1 MAKKDLYYNN
11 NESTKQIITEVEL
24 DEHNT
29 SDDAHKEKFDKY
41 TLHTP
46 TGIWDAVYQLGPNYR
61 FTDQSTKGFA
71 KLGLFAS
78 VYDAKDV
85 FEYQPSQFGT
95 LLNLPTNIK
104 DSNFITVTQLWFDQ
118 SGDLFIRTGT
128 VNNPINKLQF
138 TKVTLMTDVFNKYGT
153 EFPATNLIPGML
165 FYRTDENKLYAYIPS
180 DSGSSWKVVFDLNKN
195 ANIAD
200 GLSHAWYKLDNS
212 TNDTSIPKLA
222 ESENMNTYI
231 TPGVYSCI
239 SGQVASTLVN
249 KPSGVNSNFRL
260 IVEENTPGY
269 GVQKVF
275 TNNPCKIF
283 IRGFNTTGNRT
294 TFTDWKTLVSN
305 TDTILSADT
314 ANRDSAGNVIKD
326 TYVKK
331 SGDTMTGGITFS
343 KSATG
348 NNYVGP
354 GEGDV
359 SDAVVANQSNLA
371 INGWQTVG
379 IRKSSSD
386 PYTISMNA
394 RTGDIH
400 TKGKITGDSTA
411 TFTGAVTAPT
421 FNGHATEASKVS
433 VTTADE
439 SNTVLVESTR
449 TDGHMGCRI
458 ATVGTISN
466 ASFGHPTQTETYD
479 LIFQANCDPLT
490 SGFRDPAF
498 IIEQCSDNYS
508 KVGNKV
514 VLLGH
519 DHNTSFPGVLTAA
532 RVVNAQY
539 NDYAEFFERGEE
551 TEAGDIIALDLSSDE
566 ERYVKATPRNRVIV
580 GIHSDEYAHIIG
592 GEKDKTL
599 EENLKNFI
607 PVALA
612 GRVHVKVSGVVY
624 KGDRIVISNGMPGIG
639 IALTNNS
646 TSTKQVIGIALE
658 NKYNLGIGKIRLLLK

>member
-95 LLNLPTNIK
+95 LLNLPTTIK

-165 FYRTDENKLYAYIPS
+165 FYRTDENKLYAYMPS
-180 DSGSSWKVVFDLNKN
+180 DSGSSWKAIFDLNKSS
-195 ANIAD
+195 NIAD
-200 GLSHAWYKLDNS
+200 GLSHAWYKLENS
-212 TNDTSIPKLA
+212 TIDTSIPKLA
-222 ESENMNTYI
+222 ASENMNTYVK
-231 TPGVYSCI
+231 PGVYSCV
-239 SGQVASTLVN
+239 SGQIASTLVN

-260 IVEENTPGY
+260 VVEENTPGY

-283 IRGFNTTGNRT
+283 VRGFNAAGNST

-331 SGDTMTGGITFS
+331 AGDTMTGGITFS

-379 IRKSSSD
+379 VRQSSSD
-386 PYTISMNA
+386 PYIISMNT

-400 TKGKITGDSTA
+400 TKGSIKGDSTA
-411 TFTGAVTAPT
+411 TFTGTVTAPT
-421 FNGHATEASKVS
+421 FNGHATSASKLVITG
-433 VTTADE
+433 VNQ
-439 SNTVLVESTR
+439 NTVLMQSTQ
-449 TDGHMGCRI
+449 TDGDGCRVVI
-458 ATVGTISN
+458 GGPNDCNLYFQLNNSSN
-466 ASFGHPTQTETYD
+466 DTPASFI
-479 LIFQANCDPLT
+479 L
-490 SGFRDPAF
+490 
-498 IIEQCSDNYS
+498 EQRATNYS
-508 KVGNKV
+508 TVQSKA
-514 VLLGH
+514 VLL
-519 DHNTSFPGVLTAA
+519 DPKHNTTFPGVLTAS

-539 NDYAEFFERGEE
+539 NDYAEFFERGED

-592 GEKDKTL
+592 GEKGKTL

-646 TSTKQVIGIALE
+646 TSNKQVIGIALE

>member
-138 TKVTLMTDVFNKYGT
+138 TKVTLVTDVFNKYGT

-165 FYRTDENKLYAYIPS
+165 FYRTDENKLYAYLPS
-180 DSGSSWKVVFDLNKN
+180 DSGSSWKAIFDLNKSS
-195 ANIAD
+195 NIAD

-212 TNDTSIPKLA
+212 TIDTSIPKLA
-222 ESENMNTYI
+222 ASENMNTYVK
-231 TPGVYSCI
+231 PGVYSCI
-239 SGQVASTLVN
+239 SGQIASTLVN

-275 TNNPCKIF
+275 TNNPCKVF
-283 IRGFNTTGNRT
+283 IRGFNASGNNT
-294 TFTDWKTLVSN
+294 TFTDWKALVSN
-305 TDTILSADT
+305 TDAILNADT

-331 SGDTMTGGITFS
+331 AGDTMTGGITFS

-379 IRKSSSD
+379 VRQSSSE

-421 FNGHATEASKVS
+421 FNGHATSASKVLATNS
-433 VTTADE
+433 SQGAVLMESIQADGDG
-439 SNTVLVESTR
+439 SRIVIGGPTDCNLCFQLNDSDPSGSTQ
-449 TDGHMGCRI
+449 
-458 ATVGTISN
+458 
-466 ASFGHPTQTETYD
+466 ASFI
-479 LIFQANCDPLT
+479 L
-490 SGFRDPAF
+490 
-498 IIEQCSDNYS
+498 EQYYNNYGTLQS
-508 KVGNKV
+508 KA
-514 VLLGH
+514 VLLGG

-539 NDYAEFFERGEE
+539 NDYAEFFERGED

-566 ERYVKATPRNRVIV
+566 ERYVKATPKNRVIV

-646 TSTKQVIGIALE
+646 TSNKQVIGIALE

>member
-24 DEHNT
+24 DNHNT

-95 LLNLPTNIK
+95 LLNLPTTIS

-138 TKVTLMTDVFNKYGT
+138 TKVTLMTDVFNKYGS
-153 EFPATNLIPGML
+153 EFPATNLVPGML
-165 FYRTDENKLYAYIPS
+165 FYRVDENKLYAYMPS
-180 DSGSSWKVVFDLNKN
+180 DSGSNWKAIFDLNKSS
-195 ANIAD
+195 NIAD

-212 TNDTSIPKLA
+212 TRDTSIPKLA
-222 ESENMNTYI
+222 ESENMNTYVK
-231 TPGVYSCI
+231 PGVYSCI
-239 SGQVASTLVN
+239 SGQIAGTLVN

-260 IVEENTPGY
+260 VVEENTPGY

-283 IRGFNTTGNRT
+283 IRGFNTAGNRT
-294 TFTDWKTLVSN
+294 AFTDWKSLANN
-305 TDTILSADT
+305 TDTILNAET
-314 ANRDSAGNVIKD
+314 ANRDSAGNIIKD

-331 SGDTMTGGITFS
+331 SGDTMSGGITFS

-359 SDAVVANQSNLA
+359 SDAVIANQSNLA

-400 TKGKITGDSTA
+400 TKGKIIGDSTA

-421 FNGHATEASKVS
+421 FNGHATSASKLVIS
-433 VTTADE
+433 GVNQ
-439 SNTVLVESTR
+439 NTVLMQSTQ
-449 TDGHMGCRI
+449 TDGDGSRI
-458 ATVGTISN
+458 VIGGPNDCNLYFQLNDSDPSGGTPSSFILEQRYNNYGTV
-466 ASFGHPTQTETYD
+466 Q
-479 LIFQANCDPLT
+479 
-490 SGFRDPAF
+490 
-498 IIEQCSDNYS
+498 S
-508 KVGNKV
+508 KA
-514 VLLGH
+514 VLLDH
-519 DHNTSFPGVLTAA
+519 DHNTSFPGILTAS

-566 ERYVKATPRNRVIV
+566 ERYVKATPKNRVIV

-592 GEKDKTL
+592 GEKGKTL

-612 GRVHVKVSGVVY
+612 GRVHAKVSGVVY

-646 TSTKQVIGIALE
+646 TSNKQVIGIALE

>member
-24 DEHNT
+24 DNHNT
-29 SDDAHKEKFDKY
+29 SDNAHKEKFDKY

-78 VYDAKDV
+78 AYDAKDV

-95 LLNLPTNIK
+95 LLNLPTTIS

-138 TKVTLMTDVFNKYGT
+138 TKVTLMTDVFNKYGS
-153 EFPATNLIPGML
+153 EFPATNLVPGML
-165 FYRTDENKLYAYIPS
+165 FYRVDENKLYAYMPS
-180 DSGSSWKVVFDLNKN
+180 DSGSNWKAIFDLNKSS
-195 ANIAD
+195 NIAD

-222 ESENMNTYI
+222 ASENMNTYVK
-231 TPGVYSCI
+231 PGVYSCI
-239 SGQVASTLVN
+239 SGQIAGTLVN

-260 IVEENTPGY
+260 VVEENTPGY

-283 IRGFNTTGNRT
+283 IRGFNTAGNRT
-294 TFTDWKTLVSN
+294 TFTDWKSLANN
-305 TDTILSADT
+305 TDTILNAET

-331 SGDTMTGGITFS
+331 SGDTMSGGITFYT
-343 KSATG
+343 SATG
-348 NNYVGP
+348 NNYIGP
-354 GEGDV
+354 GESDV

-400 TKGKITGDSTA
+400 TKGKIIGDSTA

-421 FNGHATEASKVS
+421 FNGHASEASKVVIS
-433 VTTADE
+433 DVNQD
-439 SNTVLVESTR
+439 TVLMQSTQ
-449 TDGHMGCRI
+449 TDGDGCRI
-458 ATVGTISN
+458 VIGGPGNCNLYFQVNDSDPSGSSQSEIIVDQRYNNYDTVQSR
-466 ASFGHPTQTETYD
+466 A
-479 LIFQANCDPLT
+479 
-490 SGFRDPAF
+490 
-498 IIEQCSDNYS
+498 
-508 KVGNKV
+508 
-514 VLLGH
+514 VLL
-519 DHNTSFPGVLTAA
+519 DTNHNTTFPGILTAS

-566 ERYVKATPRNRVIV
+566 ERYVKATPKNRVIV

-592 GEKDKTL
+592 GEKGKTL

-646 TSTKQVIGIALE
+646 TSNKQVIGIALE

>member
-24 DEHNT
+24 DNHNT

-78 VYDAKDV
+78 AYDAKDV

-95 LLNLPTNIK
+95 LLNLPTTIK

-165 FYRTDENKLYAYIPS
+165 FYRTDENKLYAYMPS
-180 DSGSSWKVVFDLNKN
+180 DSGSSWKAIFDLNKSS
-195 ANIAD
+195 NIAD
-200 GLSHAWYKLDNS
+200 GLAHAWYKLENS

-222 ESENMNTYI
+222 ESENMNTYVK
-231 TPGVYSCI
+231 PGVYSCI
-239 SGQVASTLVN
+239 SGQIASTLVN

-260 IVEENTPGY
+260 VVEENTPGY

-283 IRGFNTTGNRT
+283 IRGFNAAGNST

-305 TDTILSADT
+305 TDTILSADA

-331 SGDTMTGGITFS
+331 AGDTMTGGITFS
-343 KSATG
+343 IPATG

-379 IRKSSSD
+379 VRKSSSD

-411 TFTGAVTAPT
+411 NFTGTVTAPT
-421 FNGHATEASKVS
+421 FNGHATSASKLVITG
-433 VTTADE
+433 VNQ
-439 SNTVLVESTR
+439 NTVLMQSTQ
-449 TDGHMGCRI
+449 TDGDGSRI
-458 ATVGTISN
+458 VIGGPNDCNLYFQLNDSDLSGGTPS
-466 ASFGHPTQTETYD
+466 SFI
-479 LIFQANCDPLT
+479 L
-490 SGFRDPAF
+490 
-498 IIEQCSDNYS
+498 EQRTNNYS
-508 KVGNKV
+508 TVQSKA
-514 VLLGH
+514 VLL
-519 DHNTSFPGVLTAA
+519 DDNHNTTFPGVLTAS

-592 GEKDKTL
+592 GEKGKTL

-646 TSTKQVIGIALE
+646 TSNKQIIGIALE

>member
-24 DEHNT
+24 DNHNT
-29 SDDAHKEKFDKY
+29 SDNAHKEKFDKY

-95 LLNLPTNIK
+95 LLNLPTTIN

-138 TKVTLMTDVFNKYGT
+138 TKVTLMTDVFNKYGS
-153 EFPATNLIPGML
+153 EFPATNLVPGML
-165 FYRTDENKLYAYIPS
+165 FYRVDENKLYAYMPS
-180 DSGSSWKVVFDLNKN
+180 DSGSNWKAIFDLNKSS
-195 ANIAD
+195 NIAD

-222 ESENMNTYI
+222 ASENMNTYVK
-231 TPGVYSCI
+231 PGVYSCI
-239 SGQVASTLVN
+239 SGQIAGTLVN

-260 IVEENTPGY
+260 VVEENTPGY

-294 TFTDWKTLVSN
+294 TFTDWKSLANN
-305 TDTILSADT
+305 TDTILNAET
-314 ANRDSAGNVIKD
+314 ANRDSAGNIIKD

-331 SGDTMTGGITFS
+331 SGDTMSGGIIFS
-343 KSATG
+343 IPATG
-348 NNYVGP
+348 NNYIGP
-354 GEGDV
+354 GESDV

-400 TKGKITGDSTA
+400 TKGSIKGDSTA

-421 FNGHATEASKVS
+421 FNGHATEASKVVIS
-433 VTTADE
+433 DVNQD
-439 SNTVLVESTR
+439 TVLMQSTQ
-449 TDGHMGCRI
+449 TDGDGCRI
-458 ATVGTISN
+458 VIGGPGNCNLYFQVNDSDPSGSSQSEIIVDQRYNNYGTVQSR
-466 ASFGHPTQTETYD
+466 A
-479 LIFQANCDPLT
+479 
-490 SGFRDPAF
+490 
-498 IIEQCSDNYS
+498 
-508 KVGNKV
+508 
-514 VLLGH
+514 VLL
-519 DHNTSFPGVLTAA
+519 DTNHNTTFPGILTAS

-551 TEAGDIIALDLSSDE
+551 TEAGDIIALDLLSDE
-566 ERYVKATPRNRVIV
+566 ERYVKATPKNRVIV

-592 GEKDKTL
+592 GEKGKTL

-646 TSTKQVIGIALE
+646 TSNKQVIGIALE

>member
-165 FYRTDENKLYAYIPS
+165 FYRTDENKLYAYMPS
-180 DSGSSWKVVFDLNKN
+180 DSGSSWKVIFDLNKN

-200 GLSHAWYKLDNS
+200 GLSHAWYKLENS
-212 TNDTSIPKLA
+212 TIDTSIPKLA
-222 ESENMNTYI
+222 ASENMNTYI
-231 TPGVYSCI
+231 KPGVYSCV
-239 SGQVASTLVN
+239 SGQIASTLVN

-260 IVEENTPGY
+260 VVEENTPGY

-283 IRGFNTTGNRT
+283 VRGFNAAGNST
-294 TFTDWKTLVSN
+294 TFTDWRTLVSN

-314 ANRDSAGNVIKD
+314 ANRDSAGNIIKD

-379 IRKSSSD
+379 VRQSSSD

-411 TFTGAVTAPT
+411 TFTSTVTAPT
-421 FNGHATEASKVS
+421 FNGHASEASKLVITD
-433 VTTADE
+433 VNQ
-439 SNTVLVESTR
+439 NTVLMESTQ
-449 TDGHMGCRI
+449 TDGDGCRVVI
-458 ATVGTISN
+458 GGPNDCNLYFQLNDSDPSGGTPS
-466 ASFGHPTQTETYD
+466 SFI
-479 LIFQANCDPLT
+479 L
-490 SGFRDPAF
+490 
-498 IIEQCSDNYS
+498 EQYYNNYS
-508 KVGNKV
+508 TLQSKA
-514 VLLGH
+514 VLLSH
-519 DHNTSFPGVLTAA
+519 DHNTSFPGVLTAS

-539 NDYAEFFERGEE
+539 NDYAEFFERGED

-592 GEKDKTL
+592 GEKGKTL

-646 TSTKQVIGIALE
+646 TSNKQVIGIALE

>member
-138 TKVTLMTDVFNKYGT
+138 TKVTLVTDVFNKYGT

-165 FYRTDENKLYAYIPS
+165 FYRTDENKLYAYMPS
-180 DSGSSWKVVFDLNKN
+180 DSGSSWKAIFDLNKSS
-195 ANIAD
+195 NIAD

-212 TNDTSIPKLA
+212 TIDTSIPKLA
-222 ESENMNTYI
+222 ASENMNTYVK
-231 TPGVYSCI
+231 PGVYSCV
-239 SGQVASTLVN
+239 SGQIAGTLVN

-275 TNNPCKIF
+275 TNNPCKVF
-283 IRGFNTTGNRT
+283 IRGFNASGNKT

-305 TDTILSADT
+305 TDTILNADT

-331 SGDTMTGGITFS
+331 AGDTMTGGITFS

-379 IRKSSSD
+379 VRQSSSE

-421 FNGHATEASKVS
+421 FNGHATSASKVLATNIS
-433 VTTADE
+433 QD
-439 SNTVLVESTR
+439 TVLMESIQ
-449 TDGHMGCRI
+449 TDGDGCRVVI
-458 ATVGTISN
+458 GRPNDCNLYFQLNDSDSSGSTQ
-466 ASFGHPTQTETYD
+466 ASFI
-479 LIFQANCDPLT
+479 L
-490 SGFRDPAF
+490 
-498 IIEQCSDNYS
+498 EQYYNNYGTLQS
-508 KVGNKV
+508 KA
-514 VLLGH
+514 VLLGS
-519 DHNTSFPGVLTAA
+519 DHNTSFPGVLTAS

-566 ERYVKATPRNRVIV
+566 ERYVKATPKNRVIV

-646 TSTKQVIGIALE
+646 TSNKQVIGIALE
-658 NKYNLGIGKIRLLLK
+658 NKYNLGIGEIRLLLK

>member
-138 TKVTLMTDVFNKYGT
+138 TKVTLMTDVFNKYGS

-165 FYRTDENKLYAYIPS
+165 FYRTDENKLYAYMPS
-180 DSGSSWKVVFDLNKN
+180 DSGSSWKAIFDLNKSS
-195 ANIAD
+195 NIAD

-212 TNDTSIPKLA
+212 TIDTSIPKLA
-222 ESENMNTYI
+222 ASENMNTYVK
-231 TPGVYSCI
+231 PGVYSCV
-239 SGQVASTLVN
+239 SGQIASTLVN

-283 IRGFNTTGNRT
+283 IRGFNASGNNT

-305 TDTILSADT
+305 TDTILNADT

-331 SGDTMTGGITFS
+331 AGDTMTGGITFS

-379 IRKSSSD
+379 VRQSSSE
-386 PYTISMNA
+386 PYTISMNT

-400 TKGKITGDSTA
+400 TKGKITADSTA
-411 TFTGAVTAPT
+411 TFTGTVTAPT
-421 FNGHATEASKVS
+421 FNGHATSASKVS
-433 VTTADE
+433 VTDVNQ
-439 SNTVLVESTR
+439 NTVLMQSTQA
-449 TDGHMGCRI
+449 DGDGCRVVI
-458 ATVGTISN
+458 GSPNDCNLYFQLNDSDSSGSTQ
-466 ASFGHPTQTETYD
+466 ASFI
-479 LIFQANCDPLT
+479 L
-490 SGFRDPAF
+490 
-498 IIEQCSDNYS
+498 EQYYNNYGTLQS
-508 KVGNKV
+508 KA
-514 VLLGH
+514 VLLGG

-566 ERYVKATPRNRVIV
+566 ERYVKATPKNRVIV

-592 GEKDKTL
+592 GKKDKTL

-646 TSTKQVIGIALE
+646 TSNKQVIGIALE

>member
-24 DEHNT
+24 DNHNT
-29 SDDAHKEKFDKY
+29 SDNAHKEKFDKY

-95 LLNLPTNIK
+95 LLNLPTTIK

-153 EFPATNLIPGML
+153 EFPATNLVPGML
-165 FYRTDENKLYAYIPS
+165 FYRTDENKLYAYMPS
-180 DSGSSWKVVFDLNKN
+180 DSGSSWKAIFDLNKSS
-195 ANIAD
+195 NIAD

-222 ESENMNTYI
+222 ASENMNTYVK
-231 TPGVYSCI
+231 PGVYSCI
-239 SGQVASTLVN
+239 SGQIAGTLVN

-260 IVEENTPGY
+260 VVEENTPGY

-283 IRGFNTTGNRT
+283 IRGFNTAGNRT
-294 TFTDWKTLVSN
+294 TFTDWKSLANN
-305 TDTILSADT
+305 TDTILNAET
-314 ANRDSAGNVIKD
+314 ANRDSAGNIIKD

-343 KSATG
+343 KSTTG
-348 NNYVGP
+348 NNYIGP

-379 IRKSSSD
+379 VRKSSSD

-400 TKGKITGDSTA
+400 TKGSIKGDSTA

-421 FNGHATEASKVS
+421 FNGHASEASKVS
-433 VTTADE
+433 VTNAALHG
-439 SNTVLVESTR
+439 TVLVESTQ
-449 TDGHMGCRI
+449 TDGDGCRI
-458 ATVGTISN
+458 TVGN
-466 ASFGHPTQTETYD
+466 AQ
-479 LIFQANCDPLT
+479 NCDLVFQLNDSSNDTPT
-490 SGFRDPAF
+490 SF
-498 IIEQCSDNYS
+498 ILEQCTNNYGTVQS
-508 KVGNKV
+508 RA
-514 VLLGH
+514 VLL
-519 DHNTSFPGVLTAA
+519 DTNHNTTFPGILTAS

-566 ERYVKATPRNRVIV
+566 ERYVKATPKNRVIV

-592 GEKDKTL
+592 GEKGKTL

-646 TSTKQVIGIALE
+646 TSNKQVIGIALE

>member
-24 DEHNT
+24 DNHNT

-78 VYDAKDV
+78 AYDAKDV

-95 LLNLPTNIK
+95 LLNLPTTIK

-165 FYRTDENKLYAYIPS
+165 FYRVDENKLYVYVPS
-180 DSGSSWKVVFDLNKN
+180 DSGSNWKMIYDLNKD

-222 ESENMNTYI
+222 ASENMNTYVK
-231 TPGVYSCI
+231 PGVYSCI
-239 SGQVASTLVN
+239 SGQIAGTLVN

-260 IVEENTPGY
+260 VVEENTPGY

-283 IRGFNTTGNRT
+283 IRGFNAAGNST

-314 ANRDSAGNVIKD
+314 ANRDSAGNIIKD

-379 IRKSSSD
+379 VRKSSSD

-400 TKGKITGDSTA
+400 TKGSIKGDSTA

-421 FNGHATEASKVS
+421 FNGHASEASKVL
-433 VTTADE
+433 VTDISQE
-439 SNTVLVESTR
+439 TVLVQSTQ
-449 TDGHMGCRI
+449 TDGDGSRI
-458 ATVGTISN
+458 VIGGVNNCNLRFQVNDSDPNNGTQ
-466 ASFGHPTQTETYD
+466 ASFV
-479 LIFQANCDPLT
+479 L
-490 SGFRDPAF
+490 
-498 IIEQCSDNYS
+498 EQYHNNYGALEAKAYLLDNS
-508 KVGNKV
+508 
-514 VLLGH
+514 
-519 DHNTSFPGVLTAA
+519 HNTSFPGVLTAS

-566 ERYVKATPRNRVIV
+566 ERYVKATPKNRVIV

-592 GEKDKTL
+592 GEKGKTL

-646 TSTKQVIGIALE
+646 TSNKQVIGIALE

>member
-165 FYRTDENKLYAYIPS
+165 FYRTDENKLYAYMPS
-180 DSGSSWKVVFDLNKN
+180 NSGSSWKAIFDLNKSS
-195 ANIAD
+195 NIAD

-212 TNDTSIPKLA
+212 TIDTSIPKLA
-222 ESENMNTYI
+222 ASENMNTYI
-231 TPGVYSCI
+231 KPGVYSCV
-239 SGQVASTLVN
+239 SGQIASTLVN

-283 IRGFNTTGNRT
+283 VRGFNAAGNST

-379 IRKSSSD
+379 VRQSSND
-386 PYTISMNA
+386 PYTISMNT

-411 TFTGAVTAPT
+411 TFTGTVTAPT
-421 FNGHATEASKVS
+421 FNGHASEASKLVITD
-433 VTTADE
+433 VNQ
-439 SNTVLVESTR
+439 NTVLMESTQ
-449 TDGHMGCRI
+449 TDGDGCRVVI
-458 ATVGTISN
+458 GDPNDCNLYFQLNDSTPSGGTPS
-466 ASFGHPTQTETYD
+466 SFI
-479 LIFQANCDPLT
+479 L
-490 SGFRDPAF
+490 
-498 IIEQCSDNYS
+498 EQYYNNYS
-508 KVGNKV
+508 TLQSKA

-519 DHNTSFPGVLTAA
+519 DHNTSFPGVLTAS

-592 GEKDKTL
+592 GEKGKTL

-646 TSTKQVIGIALE
+646 TSNKQVIGIALE

>member
-61 FTDQSTKGFA
+61 FTDQSTKGIA

-95 LLNLPTNIK
+95 LLNLPTTIK

-165 FYRTDENKLYAYIPS
+165 FYRTDENKLYAYMPS
-180 DSGSSWKVVFDLNKN
+180 DSGSSWKAIFDLNKSS
-195 ANIAD
+195 NIAD
-200 GLSHAWYKLDNS
+200 GLSHAWYKLENS
-212 TNDTSIPKLA
+212 TIDTSIPKLA
-222 ESENMNTYI
+222 ASENMNTYI
-231 TPGVYSCI
+231 KPGVYSCV
-239 SGQVASTLVN
+239 SGQIASTLVN

-260 IVEENTPGY
+260 VVEENTPGY

-283 IRGFNTTGNRT
+283 VRGFNAAGNST

-331 SGDTMTGGITFS
+331 AGDTMTGGITFS

-379 IRKSSSD
+379 VRQSSSD

-400 TKGKITGDSTA
+400 TKGRITGDSEA
-411 TFTGAVTAPT
+411 RFNGAVTAPT
-421 FNGHATEASKVS
+421 FNGHASEASKVLATNIS
-433 VTTADE
+433 QD
-439 SNTVLVESTR
+439 TVLMESIQ
-449 TDGHMGCRI
+449 TDGDGSRIVITGVRDRHDGCHLKFQLNNSDPGNI
-458 ATVGTISN
+458 DSQ
-466 ASFGHPTQTETYD
+466 ASFY
-479 LIFQANCDPLT
+479 L
-490 SGFRDPAF
+490 
-498 IIEQCSDNYS
+498 EQYHDNYHTLES
-508 KVGNKV
+508 RAT
-514 VLLGH
+514 LL
-519 DHNTSFPGVLTAA
+519 DYAHNTYFPGVLTAS

-592 GEKDKTL
+592 GEKGKTL

-646 TSTKQVIGIALE
+646 TSNKQVIGIALE

>member
-138 TKVTLMTDVFNKYGT
+138 TKVTLVTDVFNKYGT

-165 FYRTDENKLYAYIPS
+165 FYRTDENKLYAYMPS
-180 DSGSSWKVVFDLNKN
+180 DSGSSWKAIFDLNKSS
-195 ANIAD
+195 NIAD

-212 TNDTSIPKLA
+212 TIDTSIPKLA
-222 ESENMNTYI
+222 ASENMNTYVK
-231 TPGVYSCI
+231 PGVYSCV
-239 SGQVASTLVN
+239 SGQIASTLVN

-260 IVEENTPGY
+260 VVEENTPGY

-275 TNNPCKIF
+275 TNNPCKMY

-294 TFTDWKTLVSN
+294 TFTDWKAILSD
-305 TDTILSADT
+305 TDTILSANT

-331 SGDTMTGGITFS
+331 AGDTMTGGITFS

-379 IRKSSSD
+379 VRQSSSE

-421 FNGHATEASKVS
+421 FNGHATSASKVL
-433 VTTADE
+433 VTDVNQ
-439 SNTVLVESTR
+439 NTVLMQSTQA
-449 TDGHMGCRI
+449 DGDGCRVVI
-458 ATVGTISN
+458 GRPDDCNLYFQLNDSDSSGSRQ
-466 ASFGHPTQTETYD
+466 ASFI
-479 LIFQANCDPLT
+479 L
-490 SGFRDPAF
+490 
-498 IIEQCSDNYS
+498 EQYYNNYGTLQS
-508 KVGNKV
+508 KA
-514 VLLGH
+514 VLL
-519 DHNTSFPGVLTAA
+519 DYAHNTYFPGVLTAS

-566 ERYVKATPRNRVIV
+566 ERYVKATPKNRVIV

-646 TSTKQVIGIALE
+646 TSNKQVIGIALE

>member
-95 LLNLPTNIK
+95 LLNLPTTIK

-138 TKVTLMTDVFNKYGT
+138 TKVTLMTDVFNKYGN

-165 FYRTDENKLYAYIPS
+165 FYRTDENKLYAYMPS
-180 DSGSSWKVVFDLNKN
+180 DSGSSWKAIFDLNKSS
-195 ANIAD
+195 NIAD

-212 TNDTSIPKLA
+212 TIDTSIPKLA
-222 ESENMNTYI
+222 ASENMNTYVK
-231 TPGVYSCI
+231 PGVYSCV
-239 SGQVASTLVN
+239 SGQIAGTLVN

-260 IVEENTPGY
+260 VVEENTPGY

-275 TNNPCKIF
+275 TNNPCKVF
-283 IRGFNTTGNRT
+283 IRGFNASGNNT
-294 TFTDWKTLVSN
+294 TFTDWKALVSN
-305 TDTILSADT
+305 TDTILNADT

-331 SGDTMTGGITFS
+331 TGDTMTGGITFS

-379 IRKSSSD
+379 VRQSSSE
-386 PYTISMNA
+386 PYTISMNT

-421 FNGHATEASKVS
+421 FNGHATSASKVS
-433 VTTADE
+433 VTDVNQ
-439 SNTVLVESTR
+439 NTVLMQSTQA
-449 TDGHMGCRI
+449 DGDGCRVVI
-458 ATVGTISN
+458 GSPNDCNLYFQLNDSDSSGSTQ
-466 ASFGHPTQTETYD
+466 ASFI
-479 LIFQANCDPLT
+479 L
-490 SGFRDPAF
+490 
-498 IIEQCSDNYS
+498 EQYYNNYGTLQS
-508 KVGNKV
+508 KA
-514 VLLGH
+514 VLLGD

-646 TSTKQVIGIALE
+646 TSNKQVIGIALE

>member
-24 DEHNT
+24 DNHNT
-29 SDDAHKEKFDKY
+29 SDNAHKEKFDKY

-78 VYDAKDV
+78 AYDAKDV

-95 LLNLPTNIK
+95 LLNLPTTIS

-138 TKVTLMTDVFNKYGT
+138 TKVTLMTDVFNKYGS
-153 EFPATNLIPGML
+153 EFPATNLVPGML
-165 FYRTDENKLYAYIPS
+165 FYRVDENKLYAYMPS
-180 DSGSSWKVVFDLNKN
+180 DSGSNWKAIFDLNKSS
-195 ANIAD
+195 NIAD

-222 ESENMNTYI
+222 ASENMNTYVK
-231 TPGVYSCI
+231 PGVYSCI
-239 SGQVASTLVN
+239 SGQIAGTLVN

-260 IVEENTPGY
+260 VVEENTPGY

-283 IRGFNTTGNRT
+283 IRGFNTAGNRT
-294 TFTDWKTLVSN
+294 TFTDWKSLANN
-305 TDTILSADT
+305 TDTILNAET
-314 ANRDSAGNVIKD
+314 ANRDSAGNIIKD

-343 KSATG
+343 IPATG

-354 GEGDV
+354 GESDV

-400 TKGKITGDSTA
+400 TKGSIKGDSTA

-421 FNGHATEASKVS
+421 FNGHATEASKVVIS
-433 VTTADE
+433 DVNQD
-439 SNTVLVESTR
+439 TVLMQSTQ
-449 TDGHMGCRI
+449 TDGDGCRI
-458 ATVGTISN
+458 VIGGPGNCNLYFQVNDSDPSGSSQSEIIVDQRYNNYGTVQSR
-466 ASFGHPTQTETYD
+466 A
-479 LIFQANCDPLT
+479 
-490 SGFRDPAF
+490 
-498 IIEQCSDNYS
+498 
-508 KVGNKV
+508 
-514 VLLGH
+514 VLL
-519 DHNTSFPGVLTAA
+519 DTNHNTTFPGILTAS

-551 TEAGDIIALDLSSDE
+551 TEAGDIIALDLLSDE
-566 ERYVKATPRNRVIV
+566 ERYVKATPKNRVIV

-592 GEKDKTL
+592 GEKGKTL

-646 TSTKQVIGIALE
+646 TSNKQVIGIALE

>member
-24 DEHNT
+24 DNHNT

-95 LLNLPTNIK
+95 LLNLPTTIS

-138 TKVTLMTDVFNKYGT
+138 TKVTLMTDVFNKYGS
-153 EFPATNLIPGML
+153 EFPATNLVPGML
-165 FYRTDENKLYAYIPS
+165 FYRTDENKLYAYMPS
-180 DSGSSWKVVFDLNKN
+180 DSGSNWKAIFDLNKSS
-195 ANIAD
+195 NIAD

-212 TNDTSIPKLA
+212 TNDTSIPKLTA
-222 ESENMNTYI
+222 SENMNTYVK
-231 TPGVYSCI
+231 PGVYSCI
-239 SGQVASTLVN
+239 SGQIAGTLVN

-260 IVEENTPGY
+260 VVEENTPGY

-283 IRGFNTTGNRT
+283 IRGFNTAGNRT
-294 TFTDWKTLVSN
+294 TFTDWKSLANN
-305 TDTILSADT
+305 TDTILNAET
-314 ANRDSAGNVIKD
+314 ANRDSAGNIIKD

-331 SGDTMTGGITFS
+331 SGDTMSGGITFS
-343 KSATG
+343 IPATG
-348 NNYVGP
+348 NNYIGP
-354 GEGDV
+354 GESDV
-359 SDAVVANQSNLA
+359 SDAVIANQSNLA

-400 TKGKITGDSTA
+400 TKGKIIGDSTA

-421 FNGHATEASKVS
+421 FNGHASEASKVVIS
-433 VTTADE
+433 DVNQD
-439 SNTVLVESTR
+439 TVLMQSTQ
-449 TDGHMGCRI
+449 TDGDGCRI
-458 ATVGTISN
+458 VIGGPGNCNLYFQVNDSDPSGSSQSEIIVDQRYNNYGTVQSR
-466 ASFGHPTQTETYD
+466 A
-479 LIFQANCDPLT
+479 
-490 SGFRDPAF
+490 
-498 IIEQCSDNYS
+498 
-508 KVGNKV
+508 
-514 VLLGH
+514 VLL
-519 DHNTSFPGVLTAA
+519 DTNHNTTFPGILTAS

-566 ERYVKATPRNRVIV
+566 ERYVKATPKNRVIV

-592 GEKDKTL
+592 GEKGKTL

-646 TSTKQVIGIALE
+646 TSNKQVIGIALE

>member
-138 TKVTLMTDVFNKYGT
+138 TKVTLVTDVFNKYGT

-165 FYRTDENKLYAYIPS
+165 FYRTDENKLYAYMPS
-180 DSGSSWKVVFDLNKN
+180 DSGSSWKAIFDLNKSS
-195 ANIAD
+195 NIAD

-212 TNDTSIPKLA
+212 TIDTSIPKLA
-222 ESENMNTYI
+222 ASENMNTYVK
-231 TPGVYSCI
+231 PGVYSCV
-239 SGQVASTLVN
+239 SGQIAGTLVN

-283 IRGFNTTGNRT
+283 IRGFNASGNNT

-305 TDTILSADT
+305 TDTILSADSAT
-314 ANRDSAGNVIKD
+314 RDSAGNVIKD

-331 SGDTMTGGITFS
+331 TGDTMTGGITFS

-379 IRKSSSD
+379 VRQSSSE
-386 PYTISMNA
+386 PYTISMNT

-421 FNGHATEASKVS
+421 FNGHATSASKVL
-433 VTTADE
+433 VTDANQ
-439 SNTVLVESTR
+439 NTVLMQSTQA
-449 TDGHMGCRI
+449 DGDGCRVVI
-458 ATVGTISN
+458 GSPNDCNLYFQLNDSDSSGSTQ
-466 ASFGHPTQTETYD
+466 ASFI
-479 LIFQANCDPLT
+479 L
-490 SGFRDPAF
+490 
-498 IIEQCSDNYS
+498 EQYYNNYGTLQS
-508 KVGNKV
+508 KA
-514 VLLGH
+514 VLLGG

-646 TSTKQVIGIALE
+646 TSNKQIIGIALE

>member
-24 DEHNT
+24 DNHNT

-95 LLNLPTNIK
+95 LLNLPTTIK

-138 TKVTLMTDVFNKYGT
+138 TKVTLMTDIFNKYGS
-153 EFPATNLIPGML
+153 EFPATNLVPGML
-165 FYRTDENKLYAYIPS
+165 FYRVDENKLYAYMPS
-180 DSGSSWKVVFDLNKN
+180 DSGSNWKAIFDLNKSS
-195 ANIAD
+195 NIAD

-222 ESENMNTYI
+222 ESENMNTYVK
-231 TPGVYSCI
+231 PGVYSCI
-239 SGQVASTLVN
+239 SGQIAGTLVN

-260 IVEENTPGY
+260 VVEENTPGY

-294 TFTDWKTLVSN
+294 TFTDWKSLANN
-305 TDTILSADT
+305 TDTILNAET
-314 ANRDSAGNVIKD
+314 ANRDSAGNIIKD

-331 SGDTMTGGITFS
+331 SGDTMSGGITFS

-354 GEGDV
+354 GESDV
-359 SDAVVANQSNLA
+359 SDAVIANQSNLA

-400 TKGKITGDSTA
+400 TKGKIIGGSTA

-421 FNGHATEASKVS
+421 FNGHASEASKVV
-433 VTTADE
+433 VTNADA
-439 SNTVLVESTR
+439 SNTVLVESAQN
-449 TDGHMGCRI
+449 DGDGCRI
-458 ATVGTISN
+458 RVGGEAPCDFT
-466 ASFGHPTQTETYD
+466 
-479 LIFQANCDPLT
+479 FQINDDSDNGGDTPAAIVFEQCYNNYNTLQ
-490 SGFRDPAF
+490 SRAF
-498 IIEQCSDNYS
+498 ILDHN
-508 KVGNKV
+508 
-514 VLLGH
+514 
-519 DHNTSFPGVLTAA
+519 HNTSFPGVLTAS

-566 ERYVKATPRNRVIV
+566 ERYVKATPKNRVIV

-592 GEKDKTL
+592 GEKGKTL

-646 TSTKQVIGIALE
+646 TSNKQVIGIALE

>member
-138 TKVTLMTDVFNKYGT
+138 TKVTLVTDVFNKYGT

-180 DSGSSWKVVFDLNKN
+180 DSGSSWKAIFDLNKSS
-195 ANIAD
+195 NIAD

-212 TNDTSIPKLA
+212 TIDTSIPKLA
-222 ESENMNTYI
+222 ASENMNTYVK
-231 TPGVYSCI
+231 PGVYSCV
-239 SGQVASTLVN
+239 SGQIASTLVN

-275 TNNPCKIF
+275 TNNPCKVF
-283 IRGFNTTGNRT
+283 IRGFNASGNRT
-294 TFTDWKTLVSN
+294 TFTDWKAILSD
-305 TDTILSADT
+305 TDTILSANT

-331 SGDTMTGGITFS
+331 AGDTMTGGITFS

-379 IRKSSSD
+379 VRQSSSE
-386 PYTISMNA
+386 PYTISMNT

-400 TKGKITGDSTA
+400 TKGKITADSTA

-421 FNGHATEASKVS
+421 FNGHATSASKVS
-433 VTTADE
+433 VTGANQYT
-439 SNTVLVESTR
+439 TLIESTQ
-449 TDGHMGCRI
+449 TDGDGCRVVI
-458 ATVGTISN
+458 GSSN
-466 ASFGHPTQTETYD
+466 DCNLYFQLNDSDSSGSTQASFI
-479 LIFQANCDPLT
+479 L
-490 SGFRDPAF
+490 
-498 IIEQCSDNYS
+498 EQYYNNYGTLQS
-508 KVGNKV
+508 KA
-514 VLLGH
+514 VLLGG

-566 ERYVKATPRNRVIV
+566 ERYVKATPKNRVIV

-646 TSTKQVIGIALE
+646 TSNKQVIGIALE

>member
-95 LLNLPTNIK
+95 LLNLPTTIK

-138 TKVTLMTDVFNKYGT
+138 TKVTLVTDVFNKYGT

-165 FYRTDENKLYAYIPS
+165 FYRTDENKLYAYMPS
-180 DSGSSWKVVFDLNKN
+180 DSGSSWKAIFDLNKSS
-195 ANIAD
+195 NIAD

-212 TNDTSIPKLA
+212 TIDTSIPKLA
-222 ESENMNTYI
+222 ASENMNTYVK
-231 TPGVYSCI
+231 PGVYSCV
-239 SGQVASTLVN
+239 SGQIASTLVN

-260 IVEENTPGY
+260 VVEENTPGY

-275 TNNPCKIF
+275 TNNPCKVF
-283 IRGFNTTGNRT
+283 IRGFNASGNNT

-305 TDTILSADT
+305 TDTILSADA

-331 SGDTMTGGITFS
+331 AGDTMTGGITFS

-379 IRKSSSD
+379 VRQSSSE

-421 FNGHATEASKVS
+421 FNGHATSASKVS
-433 VTTADE
+433 VTNANQ
-439 SNTVLVESTR
+439 NTVLMQSTQA
-449 TDGHMGCRI
+449 DGDGCRVVI
-458 ATVGTISN
+458 GRPRDCNLYFQLNDSDSSGSTQ
-466 ASFGHPTQTETYD
+466 ASFI
-479 LIFQANCDPLT
+479 L
-490 SGFRDPAF
+490 
-498 IIEQCSDNYS
+498 EQYYNNYGTLQS
-508 KVGNKV
+508 KA
-514 VLLGH
+514 VLLGG

-566 ERYVKATPRNRVIV
+566 ERYVKATPKNRVIV

-646 TSTKQVIGIALE
+646 TSNKQVIGIALE

>member
-1 MAKKDLYYNN
+1 MAIKDLYYNN

-24 DEHNT
+24 DNHNT

-78 VYDAKDV
+78 AYDAKDV

-95 LLNLPTNIK
+95 LLNLPTTIN

-138 TKVTLMTDVFNKYGT
+138 TKVTLMTDVFNKYGN
-153 EFPATNLIPGML
+153 EFPATNLVPGML
-165 FYRTDENKLYAYIPS
+165 FYRVDENKLYAYMPS
-180 DSGSSWKVVFDLNKN
+180 DSGSNWKAIFDLNKSS
-195 ANIAD
+195 NIAD

-212 TNDTSIPKLA
+212 TRDTSIPKLA
-222 ESENMNTYI
+222 ESENMNTYVK
-231 TPGVYSCI
+231 PGVYSCI
-239 SGQVASTLVN
+239 SGQIAGTLVN

-260 IVEENTPGY
+260 VVEENTPGY

-283 IRGFNTTGNRT
+283 IRGFNTAGNRT
-294 TFTDWKTLVSN
+294 TFTDWKSLANN
-305 TDTILSADT
+305 TDTILNAET

-331 SGDTMTGGITFS
+331 SGDTMSGGITFS
-343 KSATG
+343 IPATG
-348 NNYVGP
+348 NNYIGP
-354 GEGDV
+354 GESDV
-359 SDAVVANQSNLA
+359 SDAVIANQSNLA

-400 TKGKITGDSTA
+400 TKGKIIGDSTA

-421 FNGHATEASKVS
+421 FNGHASEASKLVIS
-433 VTTADE
+433 GVNQD
-439 SNTVLVESTR
+439 TVLMQSTQ
-449 TDGHMGCRI
+449 TDGDGCRI
-458 ATVGTISN
+458 VIGGPGNCNLYFQVNDSDPSGSSQSEIIVDQRYNNYGTVQSR
-466 ASFGHPTQTETYD
+466 A
-479 LIFQANCDPLT
+479 
-490 SGFRDPAF
+490 
-498 IIEQCSDNYS
+498 
-508 KVGNKV
+508 
-514 VLLGH
+514 VLL
-519 DHNTSFPGVLTAA
+519 DTNHNTTFPGILTAS

-566 ERYVKATPRNRVIV
+566 ERYVKATPKNRVIV

-592 GEKDKTL
+592 GEKGKTL

-646 TSTKQVIGIALE
+646 TSNKQVIGIALE

>member
-165 FYRTDENKLYAYIPS
+165 FYRTDENKLYAYMPS
-180 DSGSSWKVVFDLNKN
+180 DSGSSWKAIFDLNKSS
-195 ANIAD
+195 NIAD
-200 GLSHAWYKLDNS
+200 GLSHAWYKLENS
-212 TNDTSIPKLA
+212 TIDTSIPKLA
-222 ESENMNTYI
+222 ASENMNTYI
-231 TPGVYSCI
+231 KPGVYSCA
-239 SGQVASTLVN
+239 SGQIAGTLVN

-260 IVEENTPGY
+260 VVEENTPGY

-283 IRGFNTTGNRT
+283 VRGFNAAGNST
-294 TFTDWKTLVSN
+294 AFTDWKTLVSN

-379 IRKSSSD
+379 VRQSSSD

-411 TFTGAVTAPT
+411 TFTGTVTAPT
-421 FNGHATEASKVS
+421 FNGHATSASKVLATNIS
-433 VTTADE
+433 QD
-439 SNTVLVESTR
+439 TVLMESIQ
-449 TDGHMGCRI
+449 TDGDGSRIVITGVGGRHDGCHLKFQLNNSDPGNI
-458 ATVGTISN
+458 DSQ
-466 ASFGHPTQTETYD
+466 ASFY
-479 LIFQANCDPLT
+479 L
-490 SGFRDPAF
+490 
-498 IIEQCSDNYS
+498 EQYHDNYHTLES
-508 KVGNKV
+508 RAT
-514 VLLGH
+514 LL
-519 DHNTSFPGVLTAA
+519 DYAHNTYFPGVLTAS

-539 NDYAEFFERGEE
+539 NDYAEFFERGED

-592 GEKDKTL
+592 GEKGKTL

-646 TSTKQVIGIALE
+646 TSNKQVIGIALE

>member
-24 DEHNT
+24 DNHNT
-29 SDDAHKEKFDKY
+29 SDNAHKEKFDKY

-95 LLNLPTNIK
+95 LLNLPTTIS

-138 TKVTLMTDVFNKYGT
+138 TKVTLMTDVFNKYGS
-153 EFPATNLIPGML
+153 EFPATNLVPGML
-165 FYRTDENKLYAYIPS
+165 FYRVDENKLYAYMPS
-180 DSGSSWKVVFDLNKN
+180 DSGSNWKAIFDLNKSS
-195 ANIAD
+195 NIAD

-222 ESENMNTYI
+222 ASENMNTYVK
-231 TPGVYSCI
+231 PGVYSCI
-239 SGQVASTLVN
+239 SGQIAGTLVN

-260 IVEENTPGY
+260 VVEENTPGY

-294 TFTDWKTLVSN
+294 TFTDWKSLANN
-305 TDTILSADT
+305 TDTILNAET

-343 KSATG
+343 IPATG
-348 NNYVGP
+348 NNYIGP
-354 GEGDV
+354 GESDV
-359 SDAVVANQSNLA
+359 SDAVIANQSNLA

-400 TKGKITGDSTA
+400 TKGSIKGDSTA

-421 FNGHATEASKVS
+421 FNGHATEASKLVIS
-433 VTTADE
+433 GVNQD
-439 SNTVLVESTR
+439 TVLMQSTQ
-449 TDGHMGCRI
+449 TDGDGCRI
-458 ATVGTISN
+458 VIGGPGNCNLYFQVNDSDPSGSSQSEIIVDQRYNNYGTVQSR
-466 ASFGHPTQTETYD
+466 A
-479 LIFQANCDPLT
+479 
-490 SGFRDPAF
+490 
-498 IIEQCSDNYS
+498 
-508 KVGNKV
+508 
-514 VLLGH
+514 VLL
-519 DHNTSFPGVLTAA
+519 DTNHNTTFPGVLTAS

-566 ERYVKATPRNRVIV
+566 ERYVKATPKNRVIV

-592 GEKDKTL
+592 GEKGKTL

-646 TSTKQVIGIALE
+646 TSNKQVIGIALE

>member
-85 FEYQPSQFGT
+85 FEHQPSQFGT

-212 TNDTSIPKLA
+212 TIDTSIPKLA

-260 IVEENTPGY
+260 IVEENIPGY

-379 IRKSSSD
+379 VRKSSSD

-421 FNGHATEASKVS
+421 FNGHASEASKLIITGVNQ
-433 VTTADE
+433 
-439 SNTVLVESTR
+439 NTVLMQSTQ
-449 TDGHMGCRI
+449 TDGDGSRI
-458 ATVGTISN
+458 VIGGPNDCNLYFQLNDSNPSGGTP
-466 ASFGHPTQTETYD
+466 ASFILH
-479 LIFQANCDPLT
+479 
-490 SGFRDPAF
+490 
-498 IIEQCSDNYS
+498 QCYNNYNTVQS
-508 KVGNKV
+508 SAY
-514 VLLGH
+514 LL
-519 DHNTSFPGVLTAA
+519 DENHNTSFPGVLTAA

-646 TSTKQVIGIALE
+646 TSNKQVIGIALE

>member
-138 TKVTLMTDVFNKYGT
+138 TKVTLVTDVFNKYGT

-165 FYRTDENKLYAYIPS
+165 FYRTDENKLYAYMPS
-180 DSGSSWKVVFDLNKN
+180 DSGSSWKAIFDLNKSS
-195 ANIAD
+195 NIAD
-200 GLSHAWYKLDNS
+200 GLAHAWYKLDNS
-212 TNDTSIPKLA
+212 TIDTSIPKLA
-222 ESENMNTYI
+222 ASENMNTYVK
-231 TPGVYSCI
+231 PGVYSCV
-239 SGQVASTLVN
+239 SGQIAGTLVN

-275 TNNPCKIF
+275 TNNPCKVF
-283 IRGFNTTGNRT
+283 IRGFNASGNKT

-305 TDTILSADT
+305 TDTILSADSAT
-314 ANRDSAGNVIKD
+314 RDSAGNVIKD

-331 SGDTMTGGITFS
+331 TGDTMTGGITFS

-379 IRKSSSD
+379 VRQSSSE
-386 PYTISMNA
+386 PYTISMNT

-421 FNGHATEASKVS
+421 FNGHATSASKVS
-433 VTTADE
+433 VTGVNQYT
-439 SNTVLVESTR
+439 TLIESTQ
-449 TDGHMGCRI
+449 TDGDGCRVVI
-458 ATVGTISN
+458 GSPNDCNLYFQLNDSDSSGSTP
-466 ASFGHPTQTETYD
+466 ASFI
-479 LIFQANCDPLT
+479 L
-490 SGFRDPAF
+490 
-498 IIEQCSDNYS
+498 EQYYNNYGTLQS
-508 KVGNKV
+508 KA
-514 VLLGH
+514 VLLGG

-566 ERYVKATPRNRVIV
+566 ERYVKATPKNRVIV

-646 TSTKQVIGIALE
+646 TYNKQVIGIALE

>member
-138 TKVTLMTDVFNKYGT
+138 TKVTLMTDVFNKYGS

-165 FYRTDENKLYAYIPS
+165 FYRTDENKLYAYMPS

-260 IVEENTPGY
+260 VVEENTPGY

-275 TNNPCKIF
+275 TNNPCKVF

-294 TFTDWKTLVSN
+294 TFTDWKTILSN

-331 SGDTMTGGITFS
+331 IGDTMTGGITFS
-343 KSATG
+343 KSTTG

-379 IRKSSSD
+379 VRKSKSD

-421 FNGHATEASKVS
+421 FNGHASEASKVS
-433 VTTADE
+433 VTNV
-439 SNTVLVESTR
+439 SQNTVLMQSTQ
-449 TDGHMGCRI
+449 TDGDGCRI
-458 ATVGTISN
+458 VIGRPNDCNLYFQLNDSNPSGGTP
-466 ASFGHPTQTETYD
+466 A
-479 LIFQANCDPLT
+479 
-490 SGFRDPAF
+490 AF
-498 IIEQCSDNYS
+498 ILHQCYNNYGTVQS
-508 KVGNKV
+508 SAY
-514 VLLGH
+514 LL
-519 DHNTSFPGVLTAA
+519 DENHNTSFPGVLTAA

-592 GEKDKTL
+592 GENGKTL

>member
-1 MAKKDLYYNN
+1 MAIKDLYYNN

-24 DEHNT
+24 DNHNT
-29 SDDAHKEKFDKY
+29 SDNAHKEKFDKY

-78 VYDAKDV
+78 AYDAKDV
-85 FEYQPSQFGT
+85 FDYQPSQFGT
-95 LLNLPTNIK
+95 LLNLPTTIS

-138 TKVTLMTDVFNKYGT
+138 TKVTLMTDVFNKYGN
-153 EFPATNLIPGML
+153 EFPATNLVPGML
-165 FYRTDENKLYAYIPS
+165 FYRADENKLYVYVPS
-180 DSGSSWKVVFDLNKN
+180 DNGSNWKMIYDLNKD

-231 TPGVYSCI
+231 KPGVYSCI
-239 SGQVASTLVN
+239 SGQIAGTLVN
-249 KPSGVNSNFRL
+249 KPSGANSNFRL

-283 IRGFNTTGNRT
+283 IRGFNTTNNNT
-294 TFTDWKTLVSN
+294 TFTDWKTLVNS
-305 TDTILSADT
+305 TDTILNAET
-314 ANRDSAGNVIKD
+314 ATRDSAGNIIKD

-343 KSATG
+343 IPATG

-359 SDAVVANQSNLA
+359 SDAVVTNQSNLA

-379 IRKSSSD
+379 VRKSSSD

-421 FNGHATEASKVS
+421 FNGHASEASKLVITD
-433 VTTADE
+433 VDQ
-439 SNTVLVESTR
+439 NTVLMQSTQ
-449 TDGHMGCRI
+449 TDGDGCRI
-458 ATVGTISN
+458 TIGGPNDCNLYFQMNDSDPSDSTQQ
-466 ASFGHPTQTETYD
+466 SFI
-479 LIFQANCDPLT
+479 L
-490 SGFRDPAF
+490 
-498 IIEQCSDNYS
+498 EQYYNNYS
-508 KVGNKV
+508 TLQSKA
-514 VLLGH
+514 VLL
-519 DHNTSFPGVLTAA
+519 DNNHNTSFPGVLTAS
-532 RVVNAQY
+532 RVVNAHY

-566 ERYVKATPRNRVIV
+566 ERYVKATPKNRIII

-592 GEKDKTL
+592 GEKGKTL

-646 TSTKQVIGIALE
+646 TSNKQVIGIALE

>member
-165 FYRTDENKLYAYIPS
+165 FYRTDENKLYAYMPS
-180 DSGSSWKVVFDLNKN
+180 DSGSSWKAIFDLNKSS
-195 ANIAD
+195 NIAD
-200 GLSHAWYKLDNS
+200 GLSHAWYKLENS
-212 TNDTSIPKLA
+212 TIDTSIPKLA
-222 ESENMNTYI
+222 ASENMNTYVK
-231 TPGVYSCI
+231 PGVYSCV
-239 SGQVASTLVN
+239 SGQIASTLVN
-249 KPSGVNSNFRL
+249 KPSEVNSNFRL

-283 IRGFNTTGNRT
+283 VRGFNAAGNST

-331 SGDTMTGGITFS
+331 AGDTMTGGITFS

-379 IRKSSSD
+379 VRQSSSD

-411 TFTGAVTAPT
+411 TFTGTVTAPT
-421 FNGHATEASKVS
+421 FNGHATSASKLVITG
-433 VTTADE
+433 VNQ
-439 SNTVLVESTR
+439 NTVLMQSTQ
-449 TDGHMGCRI
+449 TDGDGCRVVI
-458 ATVGTISN
+458 GGPNDCNLYFQLNDSSN
-466 ASFGHPTQTETYD
+466 DTP
-479 LIFQANCDPLT
+479 
-490 SGFRDPAF
+490 SGF
-498 IIEQCSDNYS
+498 ILEQLATNYS
-508 KVGNKV
+508 TVQSRAT
-514 VLLGH
+514 LL
-519 DHNTSFPGVLTAA
+519 DYRHNTTFPGVLTAS

-566 ERYVKATPRNRVIV
+566 EKYVKATPRNRVIV

-646 TSTKQVIGIALE
+646 TSNKQVIGIALE

>member
-1 MAKKDLYYNN
+1 MAIKDLYYNN

-24 DEHNT
+24 DNHNT

-78 VYDAKDV
+78 AYDAKDV

-95 LLNLPTNIK
+95 LLNLPTTIS

-138 TKVTLMTDVFNKYGT
+138 TKVTLMTDVFNKYGS
-153 EFPATNLIPGML
+153 EFPATNLVPGML
-165 FYRTDENKLYAYIPS
+165 FYRTDENKLYAYMPS
-180 DSGSSWKVVFDLNKN
+180 DSGSNWKAIFDLNKSS
-195 ANIAD
+195 NIAD

-222 ESENMNTYI
+222 ASENMNTYVK
-231 TPGVYSCI
+231 PGVYSCI
-239 SGQVASTLVN
+239 SGQIAGTLVN

-260 IVEENTPGY
+260 VVEENTPGY

-283 IRGFNTTGNRT
+283 IRGFNTTNNRT
-294 TFTDWKTLVSN
+294 TFTDWKSLANN
-305 TDTILSADT
+305 TDTILNAET
-314 ANRDSAGNVIKD
+314 ANRDSAGNIIKD

-331 SGDTMTGGITFS
+331 SGDTMSGGITFS
-343 KSATG
+343 IPATG

-354 GEGDV
+354 GESDV
-359 SDAVVANQSNLA
+359 SDAVIANQSNLA

-400 TKGKITGDSTA
+400 TKGKIIGDSTA

-421 FNGHATEASKVS
+421 FNGHASEASKVVIS
-433 VTTADE
+433 GVNQD
-439 SNTVLVESTR
+439 TVLMQSTQ
-449 TDGHMGCRI
+449 TDGDGCRI
-458 ATVGTISN
+458 VIGGPGNCNLYFQVNDSDPSGSSQSEIIVDQRYNNYGTVQSR
-466 ASFGHPTQTETYD
+466 A
-479 LIFQANCDPLT
+479 
-490 SGFRDPAF
+490 
-498 IIEQCSDNYS
+498 
-508 KVGNKV
+508 
-514 VLLGH
+514 VLL
-519 DHNTSFPGVLTAA
+519 DTNHNTTFPGILTAS

-566 ERYVKATPRNRVIV
+566 ERYVKATPKNRVIV

-592 GEKDKTL
+592 GEKGKTL

-646 TSTKQVIGIALE
+646 TSNKQVIGIALE

>member
-1 MAKKDLYYNN
+1 MAIKDLYYNN

-24 DEHNT
+24 DNHNT
-29 SDDAHKEKFDKY
+29 SNDAHKEKFDKY

-95 LLNLPTNIK
+95 LLNLPTTIS

-138 TKVTLMTDVFNKYGT
+138 TKVTLMTDVFNKYGN
-153 EFPATNLIPGML
+153 EFPATNLVPGML

-231 TPGVYSCI
+231 KPGVYSCI
-239 SGQVASTLVN
+239 SGQIAGTLVN
-249 KPSGVNSNFRL
+249 KPSRVNSNFRL
-260 IVEENTPGY
+260 VVEENTPGY

-283 IRGFNTTGNRT
+283 IRGFNTTNNKT
-294 TFTDWKTLVSN
+294 TFTDWKALVSN
-305 TDTILSADT
+305 TDTILNAET

-348 NNYVGP
+348 NNYIGP

-359 SDAVVANQSNLA
+359 SDAVAANQSNLA

-379 IRKSSSD
+379 VRKSSSD

-400 TKGKITGDSTA
+400 TKGKIIGDSTA
-411 TFTGAVTAPT
+411 SFTGAVTAPT
-421 FNGHATEASKVS
+421 FNGHATEASKLILTDVDQDT
-433 VTTADE
+433 VWMQTTQ
-439 SNTVLVESTR
+439 
-449 TDGHMGCRI
+449 TDGDGCRI
-458 ATVGTISN
+458 TIGGPSDCNLYFQMNNSN
-466 ASFGHPTQTETYD
+466 PSGSTQQSFI
-479 LIFQANCDPLT
+479 L
-490 SGFRDPAF
+490 
-498 IIEQCSDNYS
+498 EQYYNNYS
-508 KVGNKV
+508 TLQSKA
-514 VLLGH
+514 VLLDH
-519 DHNTSFPGVLTAA
+519 DHNTIFPGVLKAS

-646 TSTKQVIGIALE
+646 TSNKQVIGIALE

>member
-138 TKVTLMTDVFNKYGT
+138 TKVTLVTDVFNKYGT
-153 EFPATNLIPGML
+153 EFPATNLIPGMI
-165 FYRTDENKLYAYIPS
+165 FYRTDENKLYAYMPS

-222 ESENMNTYI
+222 ESENINTYVI
-231 TPGVYSCI
+231 PGVYSCI
-239 SGQVASTLVN
+239 SGQIAGTLVN

-260 IVEENTPGY
+260 VVEENTPGY

-275 TNNPCKIF
+275 TNNPCKMY
-283 IRGFNTTGNRT
+283 IRGFNTSGNNT

-314 ANRDSAGNVIKD
+314 ANRDSAGNIIKD

-331 SGDTMTGGITFS
+331 AGDTMTGGITFS
-343 KSATG
+343 KSTTG

-379 IRKSSSD
+379 VRQSSSD

-400 TKGKITGDSTA
+400 TKGSIKGDSTA
-411 TFTGAVTAPT
+411 TFTGTVTAPT
-421 FNGHATEASKVS
+421 FNGHATSASKVS
-433 VTTADE
+433 VTDVNQ
-439 SNTVLVESTR
+439 NTVLMQSTQA
-449 TDGHMGCRI
+449 DGDGCRVVI
-458 ATVGTISN
+458 GRPDDCNLYFQLNDSDSSGSTQ
-466 ASFGHPTQTETYD
+466 ASFI
-479 LIFQANCDPLT
+479 L
-490 SGFRDPAF
+490 
-498 IIEQCSDNYS
+498 EQYYNNYGTLQS
-508 KVGNKV
+508 KA
-514 VLLGH
+514 VLLGG

-646 TSTKQVIGIALE
+646 TSNKQVIGIALE

>member
-24 DEHNT
+24 DNHNT
-29 SDDAHKEKFDKY
+29 SDNAHKEKFDKY

-95 LLNLPTNIK
+95 LLNLPTTIS

-138 TKVTLMTDVFNKYGT
+138 TKVTLMTDVFNKYGS
-153 EFPATNLIPGML
+153 EFPATNLVPGML
-165 FYRTDENKLYAYIPS
+165 FYRVDENKLYAYMPS
-180 DSGSSWKVVFDLNKN
+180 DNGSNWKAIFDLNKSS
-195 ANIAD
+195 NIAD

-222 ESENMNTYI
+222 ASENMNTYVK
-231 TPGVYSCI
+231 PGVYSCI
-239 SGQVASTLVN
+239 SGQIAGTLVN

-260 IVEENTPGY
+260 VVEENTPGY

-283 IRGFNTTGNRT
+283 IRGFNTAGNRT
-294 TFTDWKTLVSN
+294 TFTDWKSLANN
-305 TDTILSADT
+305 TDTILNAET

-343 KSATG
+343 IPATG
-348 NNYVGP
+348 NNYIGP
-354 GEGDV
+354 GESDV
-359 SDAVVANQSNLA
+359 SDAVIANQSNLA

-386 PYTISMNA
+386 SYTISMNA

-400 TKGKITGDSTA
+400 TKGKIMGDSTA

-421 FNGHATEASKVS
+421 FNGHATEASKVVIS
-433 VTTADE
+433 DVNQD
-439 SNTVLVESTR
+439 TVLMQSTQ
-449 TDGHMGCRI
+449 TDGDGCRI
-458 ATVGTISN
+458 VIGGPGNCNLYFQVNDSDPSGSSQSEIIVDQRYNNYGTVQSR
-466 ASFGHPTQTETYD
+466 A
-479 LIFQANCDPLT
+479 
-490 SGFRDPAF
+490 
-498 IIEQCSDNYS
+498 
-508 KVGNKV
+508 
-514 VLLGH
+514 VLL
-519 DHNTSFPGVLTAA
+519 DTNHNTTFPGILTAS

-566 ERYVKATPRNRVIV
+566 ERYVKATPKNRVIV

-592 GEKDKTL
+592 GEKGKTL

-646 TSTKQVIGIALE
+646 TSNKQVIGIALE

>member
-138 TKVTLMTDVFNKYGT
+138 TKVTLVTDVFNKYGT

-180 DSGSSWKVVFDLNKN
+180 DSGSSWKAIFDLNKSS
-195 ANIAD
+195 NIAD

-212 TNDTSIPKLA
+212 TIDTSIPKLA
-222 ESENMNTYI
+222 ASENMNTYVK
-231 TPGVYSCI
+231 PGVYSCV
-239 SGQVASTLVN
+239 SGQIASTLVN
-249 KPSGVNSNFRL
+249 KPSEVNSNFRL

-283 IRGFNTTGNRT
+283 IRGFNASGNNT

-305 TDTILSADT
+305 TDTILSADSAT
-314 ANRDSAGNVIKD
+314 RDSAGNVIKD

-331 SGDTMTGGITFS
+331 AGDTMTGGITFS

-379 IRKSSSD
+379 VRQSSSE
-386 PYTISMNA
+386 PYTISMNT

-400 TKGKITGDSTA
+400 TKGKITADSTA

-421 FNGHATEASKVS
+421 FNGHATSASKVS
-433 VTTADE
+433 VTDVKQ
-439 SNTVLVESTR
+439 NTVLMQSTQA
-449 TDGHMGCRI
+449 DGDGCRVVI
-458 ATVGTISN
+458 GRPTDCNLYFQLNDSDPSGSTQ
-466 ASFGHPTQTETYD
+466 ASFI
-479 LIFQANCDPLT
+479 L
-490 SGFRDPAF
+490 
-498 IIEQCSDNYS
+498 EQYYNNYGTLQS
-508 KVGNKV
+508 KA
-514 VLLGH
+514 VLLGS

-566 ERYVKATPRNRVIV
+566 ERYVKATPKNRVIV

-646 TSTKQVIGIALE
+646 TSNKQVIGIALE

>member
-11 NESTKQIITEVEL
+11 NESTKQIITEIEL
-24 DEHNT
+24 DNHNT
-29 SDDAHKEKFDKY
+29 SDDAHKEKFNKY
-41 TLHTP
+41 TLRTP
-46 TGIWDAVYQLGPNYR
+46 TGIWDAVYQLGPNYK

-78 VYDAKDV
+78 AYDAKDV

-95 LLNLPTNIK
+95 LLNLPTTIK

-118 SGDLFIRTGT
+118 SGDLFVRTGT

-138 TKVTLMTDVFNKYGT
+138 TKVTLMTDVFNKYGS
-153 EFPATNLIPGML
+153 EFPATNLVPGML
-165 FYRTDENKLYAYIPS
+165 FYRTDENKLYAYVPS
-180 DSGSSWKVVFDLNKN
+180 ESGSSWKLVFDLNKD

-222 ESENMNTYI
+222 ESENMNTYT

-239 SGQVASTLVN
+239 SGQIAGTLVN
-249 KPSGVNSNFRL
+249 KPSGANNNFRL
-260 IVEENTPGY
+260 VVEENIPGY
-269 GVQKVF
+269 GVQKVY
-275 TNNPCKIF
+275 TNNPCKVF
-283 IRGFNTTGNRT
+283 IRGFNTTGNKT
-294 TFTDWKTLVSN
+294 TFTDWKTLVNS
-305 TDTILSADT
+305 TDTILNAET

-343 KSATG
+343 IPATG
-348 NNYVGP
+348 NNYIGP
-354 GEGDV
+354 GESDV
-359 SDAVVANQSNLA
+359 SDAVIANQSNLA

-379 IRKSSSD
+379 VRKSSSD

-400 TKGKITGDSTA
+400 TKGSIKGDSTA

-421 FNGHATEASKVS
+421 FNGHASEASKLVITD
-433 VTTADE
+433 VNQNTAWMQ
-439 SNTVLVESTR
+439 STK
-449 TDGHMGCRI
+449 TNGDGCRI
-458 ATVGTISN
+458 VIGGPNDCNLYFQLNNSDPGNTSQ
-466 ASFGHPTQTETYD
+466 ASFYLD
-479 LIFQANCDPLT
+479 
-490 SGFRDPAF
+490 
-498 IIEQCSDNYS
+498 QCHDNYNTLES
-508 KVGNKV
+508 RAT
-514 VLLGH
+514 LL
-519 DHNTSFPGVLTAA
+519 DYAHNTYFPGVLTAA

-566 ERYVKATPRNRVIV
+566 ERYVKATPKNRVIV

-592 GEKDKTL
+592 GEKGKTL
-599 EENLKNFI
+599 EENLKKFI

-646 TSTKQVIGIALE
+646 ISNKQVIGIALE

>member
-24 DEHNT
+24 DNHNT

-95 LLNLPTNIK
+95 LLNLPTTIS

-138 TKVTLMTDVFNKYGT
+138 TKVTLMTDVFNKYGS
-153 EFPATNLIPGML
+153 EFPATNLVPGML
-165 FYRTDENKLYAYIPS
+165 FYRVDENKLYAYMPS
-180 DSGSSWKVVFDLNKN
+180 DSGSNWKAIFDLNKSS
-195 ANIAD
+195 NIAD

-222 ESENMNTYI
+222 ASENMNTYVK
-231 TPGVYSCI
+231 PGVYSCI
-239 SGQVASTLVN
+239 SGQIAGTLVN

-260 IVEENTPGY
+260 VVEENTPGY

-294 TFTDWKTLVSN
+294 TFTDWKSLANN
-305 TDTILSADT
+305 TDTILNAET
-314 ANRDSAGNVIKD
+314 ATRDSAGNVIKD

-343 KSATG
+343 IPATG
-348 NNYVGP
+348 NNYIGP
-354 GEGDV
+354 GESDV

-400 TKGKITGDSTA
+400 TKGSIKGDSTA

-421 FNGHATEASKVS
+421 FNGHASEASKVVIS
-433 VTTADE
+433 DVNQD
-439 SNTVLVESTR
+439 TVLMQSTQ
-449 TDGHMGCRI
+449 TDGDGCRI
-458 ATVGTISN
+458 VIGGPGNCNLYFQVNDSDPSGSSQSEIIVDQRYNNYGTVQSR
-466 ASFGHPTQTETYD
+466 A
-479 LIFQANCDPLT
+479 
-490 SGFRDPAF
+490 
-498 IIEQCSDNYS
+498 
-508 KVGNKV
+508 
-514 VLLGH
+514 VLL
-519 DHNTSFPGVLTAA
+519 DTNHNTTFPGILTAS

-566 ERYVKATPRNRVIV
+566 ERYVKATPKNRVIV

-592 GEKDKTL
+592 GEKGKTL

-646 TSTKQVIGIALE
+646 TSNKQVIGIALE

>member
-46 TGIWDAVYQLGPNYR
+46 TGIWAAVYPLGPNYR

-95 LLNLPTNIK
+95 LLNLPTTIK

-138 TKVTLMTDVFNKYGT
+138 TKVTLMTDVFNKYGS
-153 EFPATNLIPGML
+153 EFPATNLVPGML
-165 FYRTDENKLYAYIPS
+165 FYRTDENKLYAYVPS
-180 DSGSSWKVVFDLNKN
+180 ESGSSWKLVFDLNKN
-195 ANIAD
+195 SNIAD

-222 ESENMNTYI
+222 ESENINTYI

-260 IVEENTPGY
+260 VVEENIPGY
-269 GVQKVF
+269 GVQKVY
-275 TNNPCKIF
+275 TNNPCKVF
-283 IRGFNTTGNRT
+283 IRGFNTTGNKT
-294 TFTDWKTLVSN
+294 TFTDWKTLVNS
-305 TDTILSADT
+305 TDTILNAET
-314 ANRDSAGNVIKD
+314 ATRDSAGNVIKD

-331 SGDTMTGGITFS
+331 AGDTMTGGITFS
-343 KSATG
+343 KSTTG

-379 IRKSSSD
+379 VRKSSND

-400 TKGKITGDSTA
+400 TKGKIIGDSTA
-411 TFTGAVTAPT
+411 TFTGSVTAPT

-433 VTTADE
+433 VTNISQE
-439 SNTVLVESTR
+439 TVLLQSTQ
-449 TDGHMGCRI
+449 TDGDGCRI
-458 ATVGTISN
+458 VIGSPGDCNMRFQLNDSDTNAATP
-466 ASFGHPTQTETYD
+466 ASFVSEQR
-479 LIFQANCDPLT
+479 LVI
-490 SGFRDPAF
+490 PA
-498 IIEQCSDNYS
+498 
-508 KVGNKV
+508 
-514 VLLGH
+514 
-519 DHNTSFPGVLTAA
+519 
-532 RVVNAQY
+532 R
-539 NDYAEFFERGEE
+539 
-551 TEAGDIIALDLSSDE
+551 
-566 ERYVKATPRNRVIV
+566 
-580 GIHSDEYAHIIG
+580 
-592 GEKDKTL
+592 
-599 EENLKNFI
+599 
-607 PVALA
+607 
-612 GRVHVKVSGVVY
+612 
-624 KGDRIVISNGMPGIG
+624 
-639 IALTNNS
+639 
-646 TSTKQVIGIALE
+646 
-658 NKYNLGIGKIRLLLK
+658 